1 VIGSGGSLLH
11 PSAARFGVPAR
22 GRPADKGAQIAAVA
36 PISPPFL
43 TQQGI
48 QGRWRS
54 TYVRK
59 RKEKMA
65 RKPGQCRNRMAGARV
80 KARRCR
86 VENAGAFGA
95 QGACAAPPAPVPGR
109 ADLFG
114 MS

>member
-1 VIGSGGSLLH
+1 MTGWGGSFLH
-11 PSAARFGVPAR
+11 PSAARFSVPAR

-65 RKPGQCRNRMAGARV
+65 RKPGQVPQSHGRSAG
-80 KARRCR
+80 
-86 VENAGAFGA
+86 EGA
-95 QGACAAPPAPVPGR
+95 PLPG
-109 ADLFG
+109 
-114 MS
+114 